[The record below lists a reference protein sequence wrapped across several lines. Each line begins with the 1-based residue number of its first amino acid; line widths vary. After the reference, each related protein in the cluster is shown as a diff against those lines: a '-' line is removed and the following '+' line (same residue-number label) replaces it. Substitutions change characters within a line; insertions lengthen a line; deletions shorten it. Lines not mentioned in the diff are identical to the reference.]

1 MVGEDLFEVMTLE
14 LRHEDSEGV
23 CHVNILENRISSRVN
38 SMYRGPEGGVRLAI
52 LRNSKEV
59 SMARAW

>member
-14 LRHEDSEGV
+14 LRHEESEGV
-23 CHVNILENRISSRVN
+23 CHVNILEKSISSRVN
-38 SMYRGPEGGVRLAI
+38 SMYKGPEVGVRLAV
-52 LRNSKEV
+52 LRNSKGV